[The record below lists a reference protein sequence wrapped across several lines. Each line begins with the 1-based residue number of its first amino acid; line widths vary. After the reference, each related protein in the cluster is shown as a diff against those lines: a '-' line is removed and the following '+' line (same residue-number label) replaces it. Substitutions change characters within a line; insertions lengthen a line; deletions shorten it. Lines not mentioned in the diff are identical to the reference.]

1 MENFKNILWDFDGVI
16 MDSMP
21 VRDKGFEI
29 VLQKYPQEQVSLLMD
44 YHRKNGGLS
53 RYHKFRYFFEEIRKE
68 SITEDEIQIL
78 AEEFS
83 SVMLKNLLDESLLI
97 QDSVRFIKENYT
109 KYNMHVVSGS
119 DGNELRYI
127 CETLGLSKYFI
138 SIHGS
143 PTPKKELVEKLLA
156 DRKYRKGETCLIGDS
171 YNDLEAAEVNEIIFI
186 GYNNK
191 KLLERT
197 VRYITSFGLNIEK
210 QIKF

>member
-1 MENFKNILWDFDGVI
+1 MLNKFKTIFWDFDGVI

-29 VLQKYPQEQVSLLMD
+29 VLNNYPKEQVDFLME

-53 RYHKFRYFFEEIRKE
+53 RYNKFRYFFEVIRKE
-68 SITEDEIQIL
+68 SITDSEIQIL

-83 SVMLKNLLDESLLI
+83 VVMLQNLLDSSLLI
-97 QDSVRFIKENYT
+97 EDSINFIKNNYL
-109 KYNMHVVSGS
+109 KYNMHIVSGS

-143 PTPKKELVEKLLA
+143 PTPKKQLVEDLLESC
-156 DRKYRKGETCLIGDS
+156 KYKKDETCLIGDS
-171 YNDLEAAEVNEIIFI
+171 MNDLEASKLNNISFF
-186 GYNNK
+186 GYNNEELWK
-191 KLLERT
+191 KAEE
-197 VRYITSFGLNIEK
+197 YIWLFSDFS
-210 QIKF
+210 

>member
-1 MENFKNILWDFDGVI
+1 MENFKTILWDFDGVI

-68 SITEDEIQIL
+68 SITEDEIQGL
-78 AEEFS
+78 AKQFS
-83 SVMLKNLLDESLLI
+83 TVMLESLLDESLLI
-97 QDSVRFIKENYT
+97 KDTVIFIEENYT
-109 KYNMHVVSGS
+109 KYNMHIVSGS

-127 CETLGLSKYFI
+127 CEKLGLSKYFI

-143 PTPKKELVEKLLA
+143 PTPKK
-156 DRKYRKGETCLIGDS
+156 
-171 YNDLEAAEVNEIIFI
+171 N
-186 GYNNK
+186 
-191 KLLERT
+191 
-197 VRYITSFGLNIEK
+197 
-210 QIKF
+210 